1 MKSKLLG
8 FAVILTATILT
19 PELAFHTRAS
29 NARSETP
36 NVSTGLNDQE
46 SVAVTVY
53 NSDIGLIKDIRQL
66 TLPGGLT
73 ELRFGEVA
81 AKIMPQ
87 TVHIKSLTNPNQ
99 LHVLEQ
105 NYEYDLLTP
114 RKLLDKFVG
123 KEIMV
128 LKEGIEV
135 PVTILS
141 TNEGLVY
148 KLGGRIFTGQPHNLI
163 FPSIPNNLIS
173 QPTLLW
179 SLENRNASAQKVEA
193 TYLTRGLNWKAD
205 YVAVL
210 DSKDKNLD
218 LSGWVTLDNQS
229 GATYQNAR
237 LKLVAGD
244 LNRVVEEYKA
254 RDAIAGRMELASKV
268 ASPAPFAE
276 QSFFEYHLY
285 SLQRP
290 TTIKN
295 QQTKQVSL
303 LSADHIPVGKRYIF
317 TGSPQYF
324 HGRYP
329 GVMPKQ
335 KVGVF
340 VELANKKDNNLGM
353 PLPKG
358 TLRVYKAD
366 ADGSLQ
372 FIGEDRIDHTPK
384 DEMIKIKMGE
394 AFDVVAERKQ
404 TDWRKIADNLYEAAF
419 EVSLRN
425 HKDEPVTVRVIEPMM
440 RDWDI
445 LTSSHAHKKVEAH
458 TAQFEIPVAKDGETK
473 LTYRARYKF

>member
-1 MKSKLLG
+1 MKHILRG
-8 FAVILTATILT
+8 FVLTLTLALSVAEFLADASAGTTI
-19 PELAFHTRAS
+19 
-29 NARSETP
+29 
-36 NVSTGLNDQE
+36 VGTGLDDQE
-46 SVAVTVY
+46 TVAVTVY

-66 TLPGGLT
+66 TLPTGLT

-87 TVHIKSLTNPNQ
+87 TVHIKSLSHPSQ

-114 RKLLDKFVG
+114 RKLIDKFVG

-128 LKEGIEV
+128 LKDGIEV

-163 FPSIPNNLIS
+163 FPNIPNNLIS

-179 SLENRNASAQKVEA
+179 SLENRNGHAQKVEA

-210 DSKDKNLD
+210 DSKDKSLD

-229 GATYQNAR
+229 GASYQNAR

-244 LNRVVEEYKA
+244 INRVIEEYRA
-254 RDAIAGRMELASKV
+254 RDAVSGRIELAAKV
-268 ASPAPFAE
+268 ASATPFAE

-303 LSADHIPVGKRYIF
+303 LSADRIAVNKRYIF
-317 TGSPQYF
+317 TGSPQYL
-324 HGRYP
+324 HSRYT
-329 GVMPKQ
+329 GSMPKQ

-340 VELANKKDNNLGM
+340 VELANNKTNNLGM

-366 ADGSLQ
+366 GDGSLQ

-384 DEMIKIKMGE
+384 DELIKIKMGD
-394 AFDVVAERKQ
+394 AFDVVGERKQ

-419 EVSLRN
+419 EISLRN
-425 HKDEPVTVRVIEPMM
+425 HKDEPVTISVIEPMM
-440 RDWDI
+440 RDWEI

>member
-1 MKSKLLG
+1 MKKV
-8 FAVILTATILT
+8 FAVSVLLLSVVAILSLSIAGAARARLETANI
-19 PELAFHTRAS
+19 
-29 NARSETP
+29 
-36 NVSTGLNDQE
+36 STGLNDQE
-46 SVAVTVY
+46 SVSVTVY
-53 NSDIGLIKDIRQL
+53 NSDIGLIKDMRQL

-87 TVHIKSLTNPNQ
+87 TVHIKSLTSPSQ
-99 LHVLEQ
+99 FHVLEQ

-128 LKEGIEV
+128 LKDGIEM
-135 PVTILS
+135 PITILS

-179 SLENRNASAQKVEA
+179 SLENRNANAQKVEA

-244 LNRVVEEYKA
+244 LNRVVEEYRA
-254 RDAIAGRMELASKV
+254 RDAMAERMELASKV
-268 ASPAPFAE
+268 ASPVPFAE
-276 QSFFEYHLY
+276 QAFFEYHLY

-303 LSADHIPVGKRYIF
+303 LSADRIPVSKRYIF
-317 TGSPQYF
+317 SGSPQYF
-324 HGRYP
+324 HSRYISSI
-329 GVMPKQ
+329 PKQ

-366 ADGSLQ
+366 GDGSLQ

-384 DEMIKIKMGE
+384 DEMIKIKMGD

-419 EVSLRN
+419 EISLRN
-425 HKDEPVTVRVIEPMM
+425 HKDEPVTVSVIEPMM
-440 RDWDI
+440 RDWEI
-445 LTSSHAHKKVEAH
+445 LTSSHTHKKVEAH

>member
-1 MKSKLLG
+1 MNKGLMY
-8 FAVILTATILT
+8 FALILTVTFLAAKFPFYADALGDR
-19 PELAFHTRAS
+19 PEAHNISSGTD
-29 NARSETP
+29 
-36 NVSTGLNDQE
+36 DQE

-53 NSDIGLIKDIRQL
+53 NSDIGLIKDLRSL
-66 TLPGGLT
+66 NLPTGIT

-87 TVHIKSLTNPNQ
+87 TVHIKSLSHPNQ
-99 LHVLEQ
+99 IHVLEQ

-123 KEIMV
+123 KEIKV
-128 LKEGIEV
+128 LKEGVEV
-135 PVTILS
+135 PITILS

-148 KLGGRIFTGQPHNLI
+148 QLGGRIFTGQPYNLI
-163 FPSIPNNLIS
+163 FPAIPNNLIA
-173 QPTLLW
+173 QPSLLW
-179 SLENRNASAQKVEA
+179 SLENHAAVAQKVEA

-205 YVAVL
+205 YIAVL
-210 DSKDKNLD
+210 DNQDRHLD
-218 LSGWVTLDNQS
+218 LSGWVTLNNQS
-229 GATYQNAR
+229 GVTYRNAR

-244 LNRVVEEYKA
+244 LNRVVEEYNA
-254 RDAIAGRMELASKV
+254 RDAVAGRMELAAKV

-290 TTIKN
+290 TTIKH

-303 LSADHIPVGKRYIF
+303 LSVDKIPVTKRYIF
-317 TGSPQYF
+317 VGAPRYF
-324 HGRYP
+324 QSRYA
-329 GVMPKQ
+329 GVLPTQ

-340 VELANKKDNNLGM
+340 VEIANKQENHLGM

-366 ADGSLQ
+366 SDGSLQ

-384 DEMIKIKMGE
+384 DEAIKIKMGE
-394 AFDVVAERKQ
+394 AFDIVGERKQ
-404 TDWRKIADNLYEAAF
+404 TDWRKLAPNLYEAAF
-419 EVSLRN
+419 EISLRN
-425 HKDEPVTVRVIEPMM
+425 HKDEPVTVSVIEPMM
-440 RDWDI
+440 RDWEI
-445 LTSSHAHKKVEAH
+445 LTSSHPHEKTDAH
-458 TAQFEIPVAKDGETK
+458 TAQFDIAVAKDGETK